1 MWFQDTSNGKWWNS
15 HRVVYFNLSGSG
27 TTWYVS
33 FLTVDAGTQ
42 QLGVIYATKVLA
54 QAALDVLVATFTF

>member
-1 MWFQDTSNGKWWNS
+1 MWFQDPANGKWWNS
-15 HRVVYFNLSGSG
+15 HRVVYFSVSGSG
-27 TTWYVS
+27 TTWNVS

-42 QLGVIYATKVLA
+42 TWGTIYATKVLA